1 MKFLR
6 DRLFLANSLN
16 HLGVDILNAQKTMIL
31 TFMVGILG
39 IGNTEIGLYS
49 TVMQVVAALMQP
61 LFGLLTDRKQTYW
74 LAPFG
79 LLWMVTFYAIGAYL
93 ASWWTIWLLIIGSLG
108 SAMFHPVGTE
118 RATTS
123 ARRLTVAGVTTA
135 SATFFLF
142 GQLGFSI
149 GPILGG
155 QLLDSFGLLG
165 IWGLCLLALPA
176 IGFSFYQNYKFRNL
190 HAADVADASGAQKQ
204 ERLHKD
210 DIFVK
215 GRWVLAAFAILII
228 LRTMPAHIGMVF
240 LPKLMA
246 DQGMSAGWQGF
257 IAAFFMGGAAV
268 GGVLGGM
275 LADRVGY
282 RTALL
287 WTMSVAVPFI
297 WLYPVMSGIWLP
309 ITIFIA
315 GATVGASH
323 PMLVVMAQSLF
334 PKSMAMAS
342 GLVLGFIF
350 AGGSLGGAIGGY
362 FADVYDLAWVMQ
374 QFVWGLVIAIVLV
387 WVVVKTQS
395 ENG

>member
-16 HLGVDILNAQKTMIL
+16 HLSVDIFNAQKTMIL

-39 IGNTEIGLYS
+39 IGNTEIGVYS
-49 TVMQVVAALMQP
+49 TIMQVTAALTQP
-61 LFGLLTDRKQTYW
+61 FFGLLTDRRKTYW

-79 LLWMVTFYAIGAYL
+79 LLWMTIFYAVAAYL
-93 ASWWTIWLLIIGSLG
+93 ASWWTIWLLIVGSLG

-118 RATTS
+118 RATTR
-123 ARRLTVAGVTTA
+123 ARHLAYAGVTTA

-142 GQLGFSI
+142 GQMGFSI
-149 GPILGG
+149 GPIIGG
-155 QLLDSFGLLG
+155 QLLDGFGLQG
-165 IWGLCLLALPA
+165 IWGLCFLALPA
-176 IGFSFYQNYKFRNL
+176 ISFSFYQNYQFRNL
-190 HAADVADASGAQKQ
+190 HSADVVANSVEQKRKSLAK
-204 ERLHKD
+204 E
-210 DIFVK
+210 DIFK
-215 GRWVLAAFAILII
+215 SGRWVMAAFAVLIV

-246 DQGMSAGWQGF
+246 DQGMNAGWQGF
-257 IAAFFMGGAAV
+257 ITAFFMGGAAV

-275 LADRVGY
+275 LADRIGY

-287 WTMSVAVPFI
+287 WTMSLAVPFI
-297 WLYPVMSGIWLP
+297 WLYPIMTGIWLP

-323 PMLVVMAQSLF
+323 PMLVVMAQSIF

-350 AGGSLGGAIGGY
+350 ASGSLGGIIGGY
-362 FADVYDLAWVMQ
+362 YADQFELGWVMQ
-374 QFVWGLVIAIVLV
+374 QFAWGLLVSVLLTLS
-387 WVVVKTQS
+387 VVKPKRL
-395 ENG
+395 